1 MAATRQLLAL
11 AWRESRTARRRLLL
25 YMSSISLGVAALV
38 AIDSFS
44 ENTIRSVHEQS
55 RALLGGDVQARRNS
69 PRTPAID
76 SLDDSLARA
85 GIPTVTS
92 TGFNSM
98 ALVARSGGTRLVQVH
113 AVSDG
118 YPFYGSIVSNPVAAW
133 SQIGSG
139 PYAVVDPALLVSLD
153 AQIGDTLA
161 LGKAKFLITG
171 ELRSVPGDV
180 GLSAAIGPRVYIPER
195 YVPATGLVV
204 FGSRADYETLFK
216 LPASLTSDAF
226 LKTFG
231 KRLSAGNG
239 SVQSAGYNESRLAGA
254 IDQLHDYLAIVGLIS
269 LLLGGIGVASG
280 VHAFVMSKIDPV
292 AILRCVGATSWQVLA
307 IYAVQ
312 AGVMGLVG
320 AAAGVLFGLGIQ
332 FAMPH
337 VLHDF
342 LPVDVD
348 LHLAPRPILLGLAI
362 GVWVALLFALRP
374 LVALRRVSPL
384 QALRREPD
392 ADALRRARWDPLR
405 IALSLAIAASVLA
418 LGLSRANTPRRG
430 VGFTLAI
437 AGAIGILWLSA
448 AGLSWAARR
457 LIRPSWPFPLRQ
469 GIASLY
475 RPGNQTRAVVLAL
488 GFGVFLMG
496 TLYQVQYNILRS
508 LDLRMGEARANVVF
522 FDVQENQQP
531 GIDSVIHAAHEE
543 LIDEAPIVAMRIA
556 SINGKSATTIADEI
570 DKERR
575 ARDSVRIAA
584 GRAGRGGRG
593 VRGGGGRGGIV
604 RDRRGPWAFR
614 REFRSTF
621 RDSLT
626 ASERLVSGKWFGASN
641 VGDLGEVSLDSSV
654 AAELGVGLRDTIT
667 WNVQGVLIPTLVTS
681 LRAVQWQT
689 FAPNFF
695 AVFDPKSLAAA
706 PKQFAILV
714 HASTPTAIAHLQRD
728 VVSRFPSISSLDL
741 SLVQRTVASVLGKV
755 TMAVRFLAL
764 ISLGLAVPVLFSA
777 VAATRRDRLREG
789 VLLKTLGA
797 TRNQIVR
804 IMLAEYA
811 LLGTLGALTGVLLS
825 TLAAW
830 GLMRVIFRMAF
841 IPAFGPATLV
851 AAAMIGLAVAIGLLT
866 GRDVFAQTPMAALRE
881 S

>member
-55 RALLGGDVQARRNS
+55 RALLGGDVAARRNS
-69 PRTPAID
+69 PRPPAID
-76 SLDDSLARA
+76 SLGDSLARA
-85 GIPTVTS
+85 GIANVTS

-98 ALVARSGGTRLVQVH
+98 ALVPRSGGTRLVQVH
-113 AVSDG
+113 AVSAG
-118 YPFYGSIVSNPVAAW
+118 YPFYGSIVSDPAAAW
-133 SQIGSG
+133 SQITAG
-139 PYAVVDPALLVSLD
+139 PNAVVDPALLVSLD
-153 AQIGDTLA
+153 ARVGDTLT
-161 LGKAKFLITG
+161 LGKATFLITG
-171 ELRSVPGDV
+171 TLVSVPGDV
-180 GLSAAIGPRVYIPER
+180 GISAAIGPRVYIPER

-216 LPASLTSDAF
+216 LPTSLTSDAF
-226 LKTFG
+226 ITTFG
-231 KRLSAGNG
+231 KRLAAGNG
-239 SVQSAGYNESRLAGA
+239 SVESAGYNESRLASA
-254 IDQLHDYLAIVGLIS
+254 IDQLHDYLAIVGLIA

-292 AILRCVGATSWQVLA
+292 AILRCLGATSWQVLA
-307 IYAVQ
+307 IYAMQ

-320 AAAGVLFGLGIQ
+320 AAAGVLFGLVIQ
-332 FAMPH
+332 FAMPL

-342 LPVDVD
+342 LPVDVE

-430 VGFTLAI
+430 VGFTFAI

-508 LDLRMGEARANVVF
+508 LEPAHGRSAR
-522 FDVQENQQP
+522 Q
-531 GIDSVIHAAHEE
+531 
-543 LIDEAPIVAMRIA
+543 
-556 SINGKSATTIADEI
+556 
-570 DKERR
+570 RR
-575 ARDSVRIAA
+575 ALLRRAGESA
-584 GRAGRGGRG
+584 GRNR
-593 VRGGGGRGGIV
+593 
-604 RDRRGPWAFR
+604 
-614 REFRSTF
+614 F
-621 RDSLT
+621 RDS
-626 ASERLVSGKWFGASN
+626 RGARRADRRDADHRDAHRVDQRE
-641 VGDLGEVSLDSSV
+641 VG
-654 AAELGVGLRDTIT
+654 R
-667 WNVQGVLIPTLVTS
+667 
-681 LRAVQWQT
+681 R
-689 FAPNFF
+689 
-695 AVFDPKSLAAA
+695 
-706 PKQFAILV
+706 
-714 HASTPTAIAHLQRD
+714 HR
-728 VVSRFPSISSLDL
+728 
-741 SLVQRTVASVLGKV
+741 
-755 TMAVRFLAL
+755 
-764 ISLGLAVPVLFSA
+764 
-777 VAATRRDRLREG
+777 RRDRQGTPHTGFGARRRRPRRTRRKGPGGTRRNRARSPRAVG
-789 VLLKTLGA
+789 VSPRIPLDVSRLPHRVRAPRVGQVVRRVEYRRSRRGVARHRASPPSWATACA
-797 TRNQIVR
+797 TRSP
-804 IMLAEYA
+804 
-811 LLGTLGALTGVLLS
+811 GTC
-825 TLAAW
+825 
-830 GLMRVIFRMAF
+830 RVF
-841 IPAFGPATLV
+841 
-851 AAAMIGLAVAIGLLT
+851 
-866 GRDVFAQTPMAALRE
+866 
-881 S
+881 

>member
-55 RALLGGDVQARRNS
+55 RALLGGDVAARRNA

-76 SLDDSLARA
+76 SLADSLAHA
-85 GIPTVTS
+85 GIANVTS

-98 ALVARSGGTRLVQVH
+98 ALVPRSGGTRLVQVH
-113 AVSDG
+113 AVSAG
-118 YPFYGSIVSNPVAAW
+118 YPFYGSIVSDPATAW
-133 SQIGSG
+133 SQISSG

-153 AQIGDTLA
+153 AQVGDTLS

-171 ELRSVPGDV
+171 TLVSVPGDV
-180 GLSAAIGPRVYIPER
+180 GISAAIGPRVYIPER

-204 FGSRADYETLFK
+204 FGSRANYETLFK
-216 LPASLTSDAF
+216 LPTSLTSDAF

-239 SVQSAGYNESRLAGA
+239 SVESAGYNESRLASA
-254 IDQLHDYLAIVGLIS
+254 IDQLHDYLAIVGLIA

-332 FAMPH
+332 FAMPL

-392 ADALRRARWDPLR
+392 ADALRRARRDPLR

-430 VGFTLAI
+430 VGFTFAI

-508 LDLRMGEARANVVF
+508 LGLRMGEARANVVF
-522 FDVQENQQP
+522 FDVQENQQA
-531 GIDSVIHAAHEE
+531 GIDSVIHSAHEE
-543 LIDEAPIVAMRIA
+543 LIDETPIVAMRIA
-556 SINGKSATTIADEI
+556 SINGKSAATIADEI

-575 ARDSVRIAA
+575 TRDSVRVA
-584 GRAGRGGRG
+584 AGRGGRG
-593 VRGGGGRGGIV
+593 ERGRGGRGEIV

-626 ASERLVSGKWFGASN
+626 TSERLVSGKWFGASN
-641 VGDLGEVSLDSSV
+641 TGDLGEVSLDSSV

-741 SLVQRTVASVLGKV
+741 TLVQRTVASVLGKV

-764 ISLGLAVPVLFSA
+764 ISLGLAIPVLFSA

-830 GLMRVIFRMAF
+830 GLMRVIFRMQF
-841 IPAFGPATLV
+841 LPAFGAATLV
-851 AAAMIGLAVAIGLLT
+851 ATAMIGLAVAIGLLT
-866 GRDVFAQTPMAALRE
+866 GRDVFAETPMAALRE